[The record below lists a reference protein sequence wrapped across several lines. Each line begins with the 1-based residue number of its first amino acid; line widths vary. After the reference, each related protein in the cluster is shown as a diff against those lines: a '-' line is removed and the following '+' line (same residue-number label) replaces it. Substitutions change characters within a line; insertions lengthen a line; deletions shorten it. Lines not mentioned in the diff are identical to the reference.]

1 MVRQPPI
8 RSTNLPAL
16 SDPNMQKSRRLG
28 TDFEAPDP
36 TLVSNVPES
45 VVIYGSVA
53 LWAQHKARV
62 INGSTSGWQSSSA
75 GWRSLSRAVRDMP
88 KSMKISSSNLSR
100 VCYLQAFQSVE
111 KNANIHTTLQRRTLA
126 RPPQSRASN
135 GNALILAK
143 YFSSPIVGLDIVF
156 LIPSS
161 VV

>member
-1 MVRQPPI
+1 
-8 RSTNLPAL
+8 
-16 SDPNMQKSRRLG
+16 MQKPRRLG
-28 TDFEAPDP
+28 TEFEAPDP
-36 TLVSNVPES
+36 TLVSIIPES

-62 INGSTSGWQSSSA
+62 INGSTSGRQSSSA
-75 GWRSLSRAVRDMP
+75 GWRPLPRAARDMP

-111 KNANIHTTLQRRTLA
+111 KNSNIHTTLQRRTLA
-126 RPPQSRASN
+126 RPLRSQAFN
-135 GNALILAK
+135 GNALIPAK
-143 YFSSPIVGLDIVF
+143 YFSSPIVGLDVVF